1 MRVRHFLVAAIVAS
15 MAPTLTVAQSIRG
28 TVIDSVSGKPVASA
42 RVAVYNTAFQT
53 VADSLGRFAFSDV
66 PAGDRALTIHTASL
80 DSLSASYT
88 VPVTVSGATTIAVRV
103 PSALQIA
110 GTACGDGYGS
120 GGIVLGRLK
129 LDDSTGSLAGTVSA
143 EWKTAAGSEAPK
155 WVSATAVREDDSRS
169 AAFRSTPR

>member
-1 MRVRHFLVAAIVAS
+1 MTVRRFLVAAIVAS

-110 GTACGDGYGS
+110 AWRAATAD
-120 GGIVLGRLK
+120 
-129 LDDSTGSLAGTVSA
+129 TEAA
-143 EWKTAAGSEAPK
+143 ESCSAGSESP
-155 WVSATAVREDDSRS
+155 TIRQRRS
-169 AAFRSTPR
+169 PGR